1 MDGTVITYYKN
12 YTPVGDLVVLATCFV
27 IIVLI
32 HVAYISKT
40 RNFRLFQGMVALL
53 MIASFSGVGYHTLL
67 NMLDIAPAWT
77 VYLLHSVYH
86 LALFSNLFLYICY
99 IVESLHLDHN
109 IWPRYVLI
117 GSIALFL
124 MVLYEILGP
133 ILKIGFY
140 IQEDQTI
147 HDGFH
152 IFPFGYLF
160 FIGVVVFLLITY
172 RNRIAKPI
180 FQGIL
185 GTCIISFMILAIQGR
200 HHQVSFTTA
209 TFLFPTFTLLYL
221 IHANPYDI
229 ESGAVGA
236 PAFHDTI
243 SYNYNR
249 KRKLVLMSLLM
260 HDFEGTGKKYPEQF
274 QSVIRHFCGKNS
286 LYGTVLFQISGGR
299 MILSI
304 DTKRNPSYQ
313 KAIKDML
320 QDFSHEYEKFKL
332 DYKIVITKTYDEIS
346 TQNDYVGL
354 IQYVESKMLEND
366 VHVVEDKDIE
376 AYHKYK
382 YILSELADIHKK
394 KDLDDPRV
402 LVFCQPVFN
411 IMTGKYD
418 TAEAL
423 MRLKLEETGMVFP
436 DQFIPLA
443 EDNHYI
449 HTLSQIILHKTC
461 MHIKSLLQEN
471 YEVMRIS
478 VNFSVM
484 ELHDKNFCQDIDQII
499 QDSGIPYDKIA
510 IEITESQNENDFLI
524 MKDKINELRTHGIKF
539 YLDDFGTGYSNF
551 ERIMELLFD
560 IIKFDRSLVIA
571 CGNDKKSEM
580 MVSHLAKMFDAM
592 NYAVLYEGVEDD
604 KDEEKCKQMFAKYLQ
619 GYKYSRPI
627 PMEKLTEYF
636 EQAA

>member
-346 TQNDYVGL
+346 AQNDYIGL
-354 IQYVESKMLEND
+354 IQYIESKMLENG

-411 IMTGKYD
+411 ILTGKYD

-580 MVSHLAKMFDAM
+580 MVSHLAKMFDAL